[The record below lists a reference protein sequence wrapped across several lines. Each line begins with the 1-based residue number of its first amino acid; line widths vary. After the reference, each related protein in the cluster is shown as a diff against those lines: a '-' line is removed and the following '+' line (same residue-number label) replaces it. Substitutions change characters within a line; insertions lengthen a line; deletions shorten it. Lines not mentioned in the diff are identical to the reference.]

1 MKHFLSFLSILLLL
15 FGLTLKAKA
24 VDFQQ
29 AIADKTPSIVL
40 IYADWADDID
50 AVLGQFRGLEA
61 EYGSRYNF
69 VELNIASPEAKIFNK
84 TYHIYPN
91 LPYVLLFKDKAKTT
105 RAVAKDCILNGECIK
120 EKLDI
125 FVK

>member
-1 MKHFLSFLSILLLL
+1 MKHFLSFLSILLLI

-24 VDFQQ
+24 MDFEK
-29 AIADKTPSIVL
+29 AIRDKKPSVVL
-40 IYADWADDID
+40 IYADWADDAI
-50 AVLGQFRGLEA
+50 AILGQFRGLEA
-61 EYGSRYNF
+61 EYSKKYNF
-69 VELNIASPEAKIFNK
+69 VELNIASPETKTFNK

-91 LPYVLLFKDKAKTT
+91 LPYILLFKDKAKTT
-105 RAVAKDCILNGECIK
+105 RAIPKDCILQGECIK

>member
-1 MKHFLSFLSILLLL
+1 MKHFISFLSILLLI

-24 VDFQQ
+24 MDFEK
-29 AIADKTPSIVL
+29 AVNGKKPSVVL
-40 IYADWADDID
+40 IYADWADDVD
-50 AVLGQFRGLEA
+50 AVKGQFKGLEP
-61 EYGSRYNF
+61 EYSKKYNF
-69 VELNIASPEAKIFNK
+69 VELNIASPETKVFNK

-91 LPYVLLFKDKAKTT
+91 LPYILLFKNKAKTT
-105 RAVAKDCILNGECIK
+105 RAVPKDCILNGECIK